1 MACLQVLTEL
11 SKKQGSLSWSA
22 SPLPPR
28 FKVGFK
34 ASVKCCFYLH
44 NPGLSYHP
52 LRLDYL
58 NQSDYAL

>member
-1 MACLQVLTEL
+1 MACFQITDRTE
-11 SKKQGSLSWSA
+11 QGCPFHGQPA
-22 SPLPPR
+22 LPHR

-34 ASVKCCFYLH
+34 ASRNVAYSITLA
-44 NPGLSYHP
+44 SYYP